1 MYFQQYPHKI
11 WSIWSIV
18 RGCFVLEMVSFR
30 LEVVT
35 SSIQLAMVSGQV
47 TTIYVYGYNRI
58 RTKIMTMT
66 TTVTMTMSAIMTPTM
81 TLTMTWSCVVL
92 CVLLI
97 MTIIIQRWFLGN
109 FWNCLAPRLFTG
121 FSLSFLKVWLHLTKE
136 SPIPNQ
142 LQGRM
147 EDWEFQIC
155 FLFLEWLSMRLKMG
169 GKIASQG
176 RRDVEM
182 SSFYFRKQQFQS
194 QETVSRSEN
203 CWKIYFYEING
214 VQMIPF
220 CITSLM
226 ASFKSGSFLAY

>member
-1 MYFQQYPHKI
+1 MYFQQHPHKI

-47 TTIYVYGYNRI
+47 TTIYVYGHNRI
-58 RTKIMTMT
+58 RTKIITMT

-97 MTIIIQRWFLGN
+97 MTIVIQRWFLGN

-121 FSLSFLKVWLHLTKE
+121 FSLSVLKVWLHLTKE
-136 SPIPNQ
+136 SPILNQ

-182 SSFYFRKQQFQS
+182 SSFYFRKHKFQS

-203 CWKIYFYEING
+203 CWKIYFYEINIIQYYQCNLK
-214 VQMIPF
+214 V
-220 CITSLM
+220 
-226 ASFKSGSFLAY
+226 